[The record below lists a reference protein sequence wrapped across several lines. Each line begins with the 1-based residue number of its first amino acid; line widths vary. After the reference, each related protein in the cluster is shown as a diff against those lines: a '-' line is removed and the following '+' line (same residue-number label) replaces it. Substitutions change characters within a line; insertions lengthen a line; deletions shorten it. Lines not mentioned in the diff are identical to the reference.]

1 MKFSLGTETKRRP
14 RALLNRH
21 PYRDGSL
28 VSRTEDRFNRSGY
41 LARCQHPLSQTRHPA
56 RRIAATSRA
65 PSFINAAVSKYGT
78 DYSKRM
84 PRVGGRDRTKER
96 AIDFLRSTN
105 WKLDSWGG
113 GEEGGRK
120 QNRPDACVPAL
131 RADFIRVPR
140 SHRIYV
146 DCQSYDIGSYEIVTS
161 FLTAE
166 RDSPRVY
173 FSCHALRLNGC

>member
-105 WKLDSWGG
+105 WKLDWGG
-113 GEEGGRK
+113 GARRGEENKTDRT
-120 QNRPDACVPAL
+120 
-131 RADFIRVPR
+131 RVFR
-140 SHRIYV
+140 R
-146 DCQSYDIGSYEIVTS
+146 YEPILS
-161 FLTAE
+161 E
-166 RDSPRVY
+166 
-173 FSCHALRLNGC
+173 CHALIGYTSIAKATTSVVTKLSRRF

>member
-113 GEEGGRK
+113 GRGGGK
-120 QNRPDACVPAL
+120 KTKPTG
-131 RADFIRVPR
+131 RVC
-140 SHRIYV
+140 S
-146 DCQSYDIGSYEIVTS
+146 GVTS
-161 FLTAE
+161 RFYPSATL
-166 RDSPRVY
+166 S
-173 FSCHALRLNGC
+173 